1 MHRKV
6 FLSDQIVTGYAIS
19 LRYSSF
25 QTVGVF
31 VEQSLPKLSCEIF
44 GYYYTECLN
53 KNLIKNPLSQVLL
66 IFRAS

>member
-25 QTVGVF
+25 KTVGDI
-31 VEQSLPKLSCEIF
+31 VEQSFPKLSCDTI
-44 GYYYTECLN
+44 
-53 KNLIKNPLSQVLL
+53 IQSV
-66 IFRAS
+66 